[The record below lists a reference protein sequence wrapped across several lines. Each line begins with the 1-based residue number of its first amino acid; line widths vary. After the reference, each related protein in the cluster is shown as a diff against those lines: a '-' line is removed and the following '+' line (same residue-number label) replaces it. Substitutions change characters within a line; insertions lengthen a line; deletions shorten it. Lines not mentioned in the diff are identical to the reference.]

1 MSMSAAPQRSD
12 TPGLGPENRYR
23 HRPTPFRM
31 SASASLFPAF
41 LKLTGRR
48 VVVVGGGP
56 VATSKLR
63 GLLDVGAAVTVVAP
77 EVTGDIIASRVP
89 IRRRQ
94 FEPADLDD
102 AWLVVAAA
110 PPAVNCEVAEAA
122 EHRQVFV
129 NAVDDP
135 TNASLYLGG
144 VFRRGGVTVAISTDG
159 HAPALAGLIR
169 QALEALLP
177 EPEVERWM
185 ATARVQRAAW
195 TSENVP
201 MERRRPLLLQALSGL
216 YEDQG

>member
-1 MSMSAAPQRSD
+1 
-12 TPGLGPENRYR
+12 
-23 HRPTPFRM
+23 M

-89 IRRRQ
+89 IRRRR

-110 PPAVNCEVAEAA
+110 PPAVNREVAEAA

-195 TSENVP
+195 ISENVP

>member
-89 IRRRQ
+89 IRRRR

-110 PPAVNCEVAEAA
+110 PPAVNREVAEAA

-195 TSENVP
+195 ISENVP

>member
-89 IRRRQ
+89 IRRRR

-110 PPAVNCEVAEAA
+110 PPAVNREVAEAA

-144 VFRRGGVTVAISTDG
+144 VFRRSGVTVAISTDG

-195 TSENVP
+195 ISENVP

>member
-110 PPAVNCEVAEAA
+110 PPAVNGEVAEAA

-159 HAPALAGLIR
+159 HAPALAGLTR

>member
-1 MSMSAAPQRSD
+1 MSMSSAPQRSV
-12 TPGLGPENRYR
+12 TPGPGPENRYR

-89 IRRRQ
+89 IRRRR

-110 PPAVNCEVAEAA
+110 PPAVNREVAEAA

-195 TSENVP
+195 ISENVP

>member
-1 MSMSAAPQRSD
+1 MPMSAAPQRSV
-12 TPGLGPENRYR
+12 TPGPGPENGYR

-31 SASASLFPAF
+31 SASAPLFPAF

-89 IRRRQ
+89 IRRRR

-110 PPAVNCEVAEAA
+110 PPAVNREVAEAA
-122 EHRQVFV
+122 EQRQVFV

-159 HAPALAGLIR
+159 QAPALAGLVR

-185 ATARVQRAAW
+185 TTARVQRAAW
-195 TSENVP
+195 ISENVP

>member
-1 MSMSAAPQRSD
+1 MSMSAAPQRSA
-12 TPGLGPENRYR
+12 TPGPGPENRYR

-89 IRRRQ
+89 IRRRR

-110 PPAVNCEVAEAA
+110 PPAVNREVAEAA

-195 TSENVP
+195 ISENVP

>member
-89 IRRRQ
+89 IRRRR

-110 PPAVNCEVAEAA
+110 PPAVNREVAEAA

>member
-89 IRRRQ
+89 IRRRR

-110 PPAVNCEVAEAA
+110 PPAVNREVAEAA

-159 HAPALAGLIR
+159 HAPAVAGLIR